1 MMQRQLSLNNGHAV
15 ESGSVC
21 AAILRRVSLRSPGT
35 FRATAVATADGR
47 DAAELV
53 CENE

>member
-1 MMQRQLSLNNGHAV
+1 MMQRQLSLNNGQAV

-21 AAILRRVSLRSPGT
+21 AAILRRVSLRSPGI
-35 FRATAVATADGR
+35 FRATAATADGR

-53 CENE
+53 GENE